1 MLCYYLRVYVF
12 RSTAVIAAVLIATGL
27 FLARAQAED
36 ILVESD
42 VTLDLAK
49 EVVLTAPFSAPRL
62 NFFHSSLEVP
72 PLESPKTLPPGYFY
86 IQISSNHAHSKKSKR
101 INGIKSEFDGLYHE
115 WARADLSMGVF
126 SWLDVAVSLALTGWD
141 EDLDKFPIFDE
152 MGRPI
157 VRYEYLDIYGLEA
170 TKRHDNLS
178 EAVIRAKAHLL
189 QKGDF
194 DLALAS
200 SLKIPF
206 GRPRDLT
213 NAGTYDVNIFLL
225 GSYALNNS
233 LTLYANCGAGFP
245 LGKQNLFEEVA
256 DVDLNPF
263 FQGGIGVNWKVLKSL
278 AVGVQLEGN
287 TSAFQDVEFL
297 DYPALTLF
305 AGVRKLFGRFYIEG
319 GGGTGLYREGSYD
332 YNIHVG
338 VGYLFKAW

>member
-1 MLCYYLRVYVF
+1 MRGYYVRVYLF
-12 RSTAVIAAVLIATGL
+12 RSAAVLVAVMVTTSL
-27 FLARAQAED
+27 FLACAHAED
-36 ILVESD
+36 GLAESA
-42 VTLDLAK
+42 VTLDSAIDA
-49 EVVLTAPFSAPRL
+49 VLTAPFSASRL

-72 PLESPKTLPPGYFY
+72 PLESPKTLPPGVFD
-86 IQISSNHAHSKKSKR
+86 IRISSNHAHSKKSER

-115 WARADLSMGVF
+115 WGRADISMGVF

-157 VRYEYLDIYGLEA
+157 VRYEYLDIFGLEA

-213 NAGTYDVNIFLL
+213 NAGTYDVNVFLL
-225 GSYALNNS
+225 GSYTLNS
-233 LTLYANCGAGFP
+233 VTLYANCGGGFP

-263 FQGGIGVNWKVLKSL
+263 FHAGIGVNWKILKSL

-297 DYPALTLF
+297 DYPALTIF
-305 AGVRKLFGRFYIEG
+305 AGVRKMFGRFYIEG

>member
-1 MLCYYLRVYVF
+1 MLDYYLRFYLF
-12 RSTAVIAAVLIATGL
+12 RSAAVLAAFLVTTSL
-27 FLARAQAED
+27 FLARAHAED
-36 ILVESD
+36 SFTESA
-42 VTLDLAK
+42 VALDLAK
-49 EVVLTAPFSAPRL
+49 DAVLTAPFSAPRL

-72 PLESPKTLPPGYFY
+72 PLESPNPLPPGVFY
-86 IQISSNHAHSKKSKR
+86 IQISSNHAHSKKSER

-115 WARADLSMGVF
+115 WARADISMGVF
-126 SWLDVAVSLALTGWD
+126 SWLDLAISLALTGWD

-152 MGRPI
+152 IGRPI

-213 NAGTYDVNIFLL
+213 NAGTYDVNVFLL
-225 GSYALNNS
+225 GSYTLNS
-233 LTLYANCGAGFP
+233 VTLHANCGAGFP
-245 LGKQNLFEEVA
+245 LGKQNLFEDVA

-263 FQGGIGVNWKVLKSL
+263 FHAGIGVNWRILKSL

-305 AGVRKLFGRFYIEG
+305 AGVRKYFGSFFIEG